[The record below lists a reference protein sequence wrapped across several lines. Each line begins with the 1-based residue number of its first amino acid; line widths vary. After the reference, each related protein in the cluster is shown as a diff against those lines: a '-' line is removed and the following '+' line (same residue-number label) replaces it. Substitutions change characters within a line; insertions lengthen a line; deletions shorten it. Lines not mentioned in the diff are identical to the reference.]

1 MGLFSKDKK
10 IKSKITSLTDFQYSG
25 KPRIEEDLEQVVAIS
40 ASSSTTQFTVSAL
53 KEKVPR
59 FPIICVGGAACRIG
73 ESIKSI
79 NTNEKLISLFL
90 IDTDEKLNQTEI
102 RNKLVLNSGKP
113 LSNHFTRGQRVIKAE
128 SAIVQSFLEN
138 GGISKSDHSEI
149 VFVIV
154 SAGGTGSGVGLG
166 VIDHLISIGK
176 RPVPIMLLP
185 FKEESSRL
193 LFNSATLLYHC
204 TYGPKSVS
212 RNLLSIIIDQQL
224 FANLNTKVP
233 YSELLGL
240 VNDRIASVL
249 LDVLLFPH
257 LEGSIYPID
266 YSEFVSLFSNLKGA
280 SSLIM
285 LDVPSDFDFLDDYK
299 LALPLSNSIIE
310 KPSKVVRGM
319 LGLQTA
325 QGSITIENYRNMLNY
340 FNNKDI
346 LTVLNEN
353 PTNEI
358 TMIRGLMLGYEMP
371 DRVVEIFDYAKNIR
385 LKVLNSEEKLRN
397 ENAYVPNIEGID
409 ENNDYEPSS
418 LND

>member
-25 KPRIEEDLEQVVAIS
+25 KARVEEDANTIKAIS
-40 ASSSTTQFTVSAL
+40 SSASTTRFEVSTL
-53 KEKVPR
+53 KEKVPS
-59 FPIICVGGAACRIG
+59 FPIICVGGAACRVG
-73 ESIKSI
+73 ERVKSL
-79 NTNEKLISLFL
+79 NTNEKLTSLFL
-90 IDTDEKLNQTEI
+90 IDTDEALNRSEVK
-102 RNKLVLNSGKP
+102 NKLVLNSGKP
-113 LSNHFTRGQRVIKAE
+113 LSNHFTRGQRVVNAE
-128 SAIVQSFLEN
+128 SAAIQSFLDN

-166 VIDHLISIGK
+166 VIDHLLSIGK

-185 FKEESSRL
+185 FREESSRL

-212 RNLLSIIIDQQL
+212 RNLLSIIIDQEL
-224 FANLNTKVP
+224 FANLNAKIP

-249 LDVLLFPH
+249 LDILLFPH
-257 LEGSIYPID
+257 LEGSVFPID
-266 YSEFVSLFSNLKGA
+266 YSEFVSIFSNLKGA
-280 SSLIM
+280 SSMIM
-285 LDVPSDFDFLDDYK
+285 LDVPSDFDFKNDYK
-299 LALPLSNSIIE
+299 LALPLSNSITE
-310 KPSKVVRGM
+310 KPSKAIRGM
-319 LGLQTA
+319 LGVQTA
-325 QGSITIENYRNMLNY
+325 QGNVTIENYRNMLNY
-340 FNNKDI
+340 FNNHDI
-346 LTVLNEN
+346 LAVLDEN
-353 PTNEI
+353 TKPEV

-371 DRVVEIFDYAKNIR
+371 DRVVEIFDHAKNIR

-418 LND
+418 LDE

>member
-10 IKSKITSLTDFQYSG
+10 IKSKISSLTDFQYSG
-25 KPRIEEDLEQVVAIS
+25 KVRIEEDLEKIEAIS
-40 ASSSTTQFTVSAL
+40 SSASTTQFTISAL
-53 KEKVPR
+53 KDKIPR

-73 ESIKSI
+73 ERLRSL

-90 IDTDEKLNQTEI
+90 IDTDEKLNQTDFK
-102 RNKLVLNSGKP
+102 NKLVLNSGKP
-113 LSNHFTRGQRVIKAE
+113 LSNHFTRGQRVINAE
-128 SAIVQSFLEN
+128 SATIQSFLDN

-204 TYGPKSVS
+204 TYGSKSVS
-212 RNLLSIIIDQQL
+212 RNLLSIIIDQEL
-224 FANLNTKVP
+224 FANINAKVP

-240 VNDRIASVL
+240 INDRIASVL
-249 LDVLLFPH
+249 LDILLFPH
-257 LEGSIYPID
+257 LEGSIFPID
-266 YSEFVSLFSNLKGA
+266 YSELTSIFSNLKGA
-280 SSLIM
+280 CSLIM
-285 LDVPSDFDFLDDYK
+285 LDVPSDFDFLNDYK
-299 LALPLSNSIIE
+299 LALPLSNSISE
-310 KPSKVVRGM
+310 KPSKAVRGL
-319 LGLQTA
+319 LGVQTA
-325 QGSITIENYRNMLNY
+325 KGNITIDNYRNMLNY
-340 FNNKDI
+340 FNNNDI
-346 LTVLNEN
+346 LAVLDEDS
-353 PTNEI
+353 TKEV
-358 TMIRGLMLGYEMP
+358 TMIRGLMIGYEMP
-371 DRVVEIFDYAKNIR
+371 DRVVEVFDYAKNIR

-409 ENNDYEPSS
+409 ANNDYEPTS
-418 LND
+418 LDE